1 MAFIATR
8 GLQFREPL
16 IFERSSPGRKA
27 ASLPASAVMAAGEVA
42 LPEALVRKSRPR
54 WPEVSEPEAVRHFIR
69 LSQQNYAIDTGFFP
83 LGSCTMKYNP
93 KINEDVARLEG
104 FADLHPFAPESWM
117 QGALQLMFELERY
130 LSEIIGLSD
139 VTLQPA
145 AGAQGEFT
153 GMAVIRARLIDR
165 DGQQRKRV
173 LIPDTAHGTNP
184 ATCAML
190 GYETVTLKSAD
201 SGLLS
206 PEAVLAAMD
215 DDVAGIMLTNPNTL
229 GLFEAGIKEI
239 ADIVHA
245 RGGFVYCDGAN
256 MNALLGRA
264 RPGDMGVDAMHL
276 NLHKTFSTPHGGG
289 GPGSGPVGVVSE
301 LAPYLPIPRILE
313 HTGDSGK
320 RYALDHSLEKT
331 IGRVK
336 AFFGNFGMHVR
347 AYTYI
352 RELGWAGLR
361 EAGEMAV
368 LNANYLR
375 ARLSDTFHVVH
386 DKPCMHEVVL
396 TDKHQRKATDVDTRD
411 IAKGLIDRGFHPPT
425 TYFPICVPNAI
436 MIEPTETESLETLD
450 LFVAAMKDIDA
461 TSRSDAASL
470 KSAPHLP
477 LVGRLDETRAV
488 RKPILRWRPAADEAG
503 QASGDG
509 GR

>member
-1 MAFIATR
+1 MTFIATR

-16 IFERSSPGRKA
+16 IFERSSPGRSA
-27 ASLPASAVMAAGEVA
+27 ASLPASAHTTVGQIAIPAG
-42 LPEALVRKSRPR
+42 LRRKKAPL

-104 FADLHPFAPESWM
+104 FADLHPLAPVGWM
-117 QGALQLMFELERY
+117 QGALQLMYELEQY
-130 LSEIIGLSD
+130 LAEIIGLPD

-165 DGQQRKRV
+165 DGAPRKKV

-184 ATCAML
+184 ATCTML
-190 GYETVTLKSAD
+190 GYSAVTLKSSD
-201 SGLLS
+201 RGILS
-206 PEAVLAAMD
+206 PEAVLDAMD

-229 GLFEAGIKEI
+229 GLFEPGIKAI
-239 ADIVHA
+239 ADIIHA

-301 LAPYLPIPRILE
+301 LAPYLPIPRIVE
-313 HTGDSGK
+313 HRNDSGAS
-320 RYALDHSLEKT
+320 YALDHACEKT

-352 RELGWAGLR
+352 RELGRKGLLD
-361 EAGEMAV
+361 AGEMAV

-375 ARLSDTFHVVH
+375 VKLSDTFHVVH
-386 DKPCMHEVVL
+386 DTPCMHEVVL
-396 TDKHQRKATDVDTRD
+396 TDKYQRKAADIETRD

-436 MIEPTETESLETLD
+436 MIEPTECESLETLD
-450 LFVAAMKDIDA
+450 LFIEAMRDIDA
-461 TSRSDAASL
+461 QSRTAPEIL
-470 KSAPHLP
+470 KTAPHLP
-477 LVGRLDETRAV
+477 LIGRLDETRAV
-488 RKPILRWRPAADEAG
+488 RKPILRWRPESTVDAQSE
-503 QASGDG
+503 
-509 GR
+509 